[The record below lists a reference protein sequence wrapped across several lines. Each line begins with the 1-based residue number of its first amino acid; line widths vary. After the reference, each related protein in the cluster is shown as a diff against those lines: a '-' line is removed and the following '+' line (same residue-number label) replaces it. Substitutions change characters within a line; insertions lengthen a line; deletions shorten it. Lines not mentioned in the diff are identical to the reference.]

1 MENGERMMAV
11 TRRSAVRLLAATTLA
26 PAMESFPAAA
36 LRFGASA
43 PVQRGTYKDASLPV
57 EKRVKDLLARMTVE
71 EKARQLDTYAALSD
85 QVQPLAAWDA
95 KFLKEN
101 ASKLAVSKPSHPEQ
115 EINGK
120 TGSEAVFDAQ
130 SAAKMWGSLG
140 VGAIH
145 GLDPTPLMANTIQQW
160 IMENTR
166 LAIPVLFVEEGL
178 HGYFDGTIFPAPINL
193 AATWNRTLALQTGA
207 AIAAEARAH
216 GVGMILAPV
225 LDLARD
231 PRWGRIEE
239 DFGEDPYL
247 TGQMGLAYVEGAQ
260 GERLDTNHSVV
271 AEIKHFAGYGSPE
284 SGTNTSPVHIG
295 ERELRT
301 VMLKAMEPA
310 VREGHAMAVMAAYP
324 EIDGLPVAANPHLL
338 IDLLRKEWGFDGFV
352 LSDLGAI
359 RHLYD
364 RHLVA
369 ATPKDAVCRALN
381 SGVDM
386 QFYDFDHATF
396 QGSIR
401 EGLADGTL
409 HPGALD
415 RAVSGV
421 LRAKFLLGLFDRPT
435 VDPRLQTMVQRS
447 MQHLDLSLESA
458 RQSMTLLRNQNHLL
472 PLSKSTR
479 RVAVIGP
486 NADRAQYGDYA
497 DETKGSRVTALQGL
511 RAAIGAERVA
521 FDEGADMASAVAA
534 AKSADAAILCLG
546 EKQGISGEG
555 FDRSELGLPGNQQD
569 LLEAVA
575 ATGVPVVLVLQNG
588 RPLTIDW
595 AARHIPAILE
605 AWYPGEFGGRAIAET
620 IFGDHNPFGRL
631 TVTFPQTVGQ
641 LPDFYN
647 YDPSKKLTYIDSD
660 GLPLFPFGF
669 GLSYTTFAYSELA
682 VNTLADAGE
691 VLVSVKVTNTGRMR
705 GTEVAQLYFRE
716 NVTSVET
723 PVRTLAGFEHVTLEP
738 GATETV
744 RFRLKR
750 EQLQVWNEDGRWVFE
765 PGEFTVWAG
774 GSSRAELRTEFQLLA
789 GKVSA

>member
-1 MENGERMMAV
+1 MQL
-11 TRRSAVRLLAATTLA
+11 TRRGALKLLATMTIS
-26 PAMESFPAAA
+26 PALEGLPAASLPSHDA
-36 LRFGASA
+36 HSSHAG
-43 PVQRGTYKDASLPV
+43 RGTYRDPSLSI
-57 EKRVKDLLARMTVE
+57 ERRIDDLLARMTVE
-71 EKARQLDTYAALSD
+71 EKARQLDMYAALSD
-85 QVQPLAAWDA
+85 RVQPLAAWDA

-101 ASKLAVSKPSHPEQ
+101 ASHLASMRPAPAEPDLDV
-115 EINGK
+115 K
-120 TGSEAVFDAQ
+120 TGKDAVFDPAT
-130 SAAKMWGSLG
+130 AEKVWGSLG

-145 GLDPTPLMANTIQQW
+145 GLNPTPETANAIQRW
-160 IMENTR
+160 MREKTR
-166 LAIPVLFVEEGL
+166 LGIPALFLAEGL

-193 AATWNRTLALQTGA
+193 AATCNRALARNTGA

-260 GERLDTNHSVV
+260 GERLDTDHNVV
-271 AEIKHFAGYGSPE
+271 AEVKHFAGYGSPE
-284 SGTNTSPVHIG
+284 SGTNTSPVHAG
-295 ERELRT
+295 EREMRMVL
-301 VMLKAMEPA
+301 LKSLEPA

-324 EIDGLPVAANPHLL
+324 EIDGLPVTANPHLL
-338 IDLLRKEWGFDGFV
+338 IEILRKEWGFKGFV

-364 RHLVA
+364 RHFVA

-396 QGSIR
+396 QGAIR
-401 EGLADGTL
+401 EGFADGTL
-409 HPGALD
+409 QKGALD

-421 LRAKFLLGLFDRPT
+421 LRVKFMLGLFDRPA
-435 VDPRLQTMVQRS
+435 VDPLLATTVQRS
-447 MQHLDLSLESA
+447 QQHLDLSLESA
-458 RQSMTLLRNQNHLL
+458 RQSMTLLRNENHLL
-472 PLSKSTR
+472 PLSKSIR

-486 NADRAQYGDYA
+486 NANHAQYGDYA
-497 DETKGSRVTALQGL
+497 DETKGARVTALAGI
-511 RAAIGAERVA
+511 RALIGADRVV
-521 FDEGADMASAVAA
+521 FDEGVDIASAVSAA
-534 AKSADAAILCLG
+534 RSADTAILCLG

-555 FDRSELGLPGNQQD
+555 FDRSELGLPGNQQE

-588 RPLTIDW
+588 RPLSIDW

-620 IFGDHNPFGRL
+620 LFGDHNPFGRL

-647 YDPSKKLTYIDSD
+647 YDPSKKLDYVDSD
-660 GLPLFPFGF
+660 GLPLFHFGF
-669 GLSYTTFAYSELA
+669 GLSYTTFAYSELSITTPVQEA
-682 VNTLADAGE
+682 AEAE
-691 VLVSVKVTNTGRMR
+691 VVVKVSVTNTGGVR

-716 NVTSVET
+716 NITSVET
-723 PVRTLAGFEHVTLEP
+723 PIRSLAGFEPVTLDA
-738 GATETV
+738 GQTGTV
-744 RFRLKR
+744 TFRLNR
-750 EQLQVWNEDGRWVFE
+750 EQFQIWNEDDRWVVE
-765 PGEFTVWAG
+765 PGKFTVWVG
-774 GSSRAELRTEFQLLA
+774 GSSLAELSAEFELSG
-789 GKVSA
+789 GKPRS

>member
-1 MENGERMMAV
+1 M
-11 TRRSAVRLLAATTLA
+11 TRRGVVKLLAASAMA
-26 PAMESFPAAA
+26 PVTENLPAVP
-36 LRFGASA
+36 LTGGASA
-43 PVQRGTYKDASLPV
+43 TAQRGSYKDPALPV
-57 EKRVKDLLARMTVE
+57 ERRVLDLLARMTVE
-71 EKARQLDTYAALSD
+71 EKARQLDMYAALSGR
-85 QVQPLAAWDA
+85 VQPLAAWDA

-101 ASKLAVSKPSHPEQ
+101 ASHLTVSLLSQPE
-115 EINGK
+115 GDLDVK
-120 TGSEAVFDAQ
+120 TNKEAVFDPQ
-130 SAAKMWGSLG
+130 KAAKIWGSLG
-140 VGAIH
+140 VGGIH
-145 GLDPTPLMANTIQQW
+145 GLYPTPEMANKIQRW
-160 IMENTR
+160 LMENTR
-166 LAIPVLFVEEGL
+166 LGIPTLFVEEGL
-178 HGYFDGTIFPAPINL
+178 HGYFDGTIFPSPINL
-193 AATWNRTLALQTGA
+193 AATCSRSLARQTGA
-207 AIAAEARAH
+207 AIAAEARAN

-231 PRWGRIEE
+231 PRWGRVEE

-260 GERLDTNHSVV
+260 GERLDADHSVV

-284 SGTNTSPVHIG
+284 SGTNTSPVHVG
-295 ERELRT
+295 ERELRM

-310 VREGHAMAVMAAYP
+310 VRQGHAMAVMAAYP
-324 EIDGLPVAANPHLL
+324 EIDGLPVTANPHLL
-338 IDLLRKEWGFDGFV
+338 IDILRKEWGFRGFV

-369 ATPKDAVCRALN
+369 ASPKDAVCRALN

-396 QGSIR
+396 QGAIR

-409 HPGALD
+409 RPEALD

-421 LRAKFLLGLFDRPT
+421 LRVKFLLGLFDRPT
-435 VDPRLQTMVQRS
+435 VDPSLNATVQRCQ
-447 MQHLDLSLESA
+447 QHLELSLESA
-458 RQSMTLLRNQNHLL
+458 RQSMTLLRNENRLL

-486 NADRAQYGDYA
+486 NADHVQYGDYT
-497 DETKGSRVTALQGL
+497 DETKGARVTALQGI
-511 RAAIGAERVA
+511 RALIGADRVT
-521 FDEGADMASAVAA
+521 FEEGTDIALAVSAAR
-534 AKSADAAILCLG
+534 SAEVAILCLG

-555 FDRSELGLPGNQQD
+555 FDRSELGLPGNQQA
-569 LLEAVA
+569 LLAAVA

-631 TVTFPQTVGQ
+631 TITFPQTVGQ

-647 YDPSKKLTYIDSD
+647 YDPSKKLEYVDSN
-660 GLPLFPFGF
+660 GLPLFPFGY
-669 GLSYTTFAYSELA
+669 GLSYTTFSYCQLA
-682 VNTLADAGE
+682 VRTPTGGSPD
-691 VLVSVKVTNTGRMR
+691 VQVSVNVTNTGSVR
-705 GTEVAQLYFRE
+705 GTEIAQLYFRE

-723 PVRTLAGFEHVTLEP
+723 PIRSLVGFEHVTLDP
-738 GATETV
+738 GATGTV
-744 RFRLKR
+744 TFRLNRK
-750 EQLQVWNEDGRWVFE
+750 QFQVWNENDRWVFE
-765 PGEFTVWAG
+765 PGKFTVWVG
-774 GSSRAELRTEFQLLA
+774 GSSLAELSTEFELRSP
-789 GKVSA
+789 KFTS